1 MDKRKLSFSLLTKV
15 LPYSAFMCT
24 SNILSSYCL
33 TIMPMAAFL
42 AFKKFII
49 VFILGVSIAASLP
62 VTTNRIQ
69 YFCIFGI
76 VLGGALVGERDMISG
91 NFIGYISCIGFD
103 MS

>member
-1 MDKRKLSFSLLTKV
+1 MDKRKVSWDLLVKV

-49 VFILGVSIAASLP
+49 LFILGVSLAAKLP
-62 VTTNRIQ
+62 VTTNKIQ
-69 YFCIFGI
+69 YICIFGI
-76 VLGGALVGERDMISG
+76 VLGGALVG
-91 NFIGYISCIGFD
+91 
-103 MS
+103 